1 MTTSRGAQPAEPLD
15 ARTCQQVTALLADYV
30 AGALDPATTQALEH
44 HLRACRD
51 CVAFLN
57 TYQATHGAI
66 RALRYEEMPAVLQEE
81 MLTFL
86 RHKLQG
92 TPPAP

>member
-1 MTTSRGAQPAEPLD
+1 MTTSRDAQSTEPLD

-30 AGALDPATTQALEH
+30 AGALDSATTQALEH
-44 HLRACRD
+44 HLRAYRD

-57 TYQATHGAI
+57 TYQATYGAI